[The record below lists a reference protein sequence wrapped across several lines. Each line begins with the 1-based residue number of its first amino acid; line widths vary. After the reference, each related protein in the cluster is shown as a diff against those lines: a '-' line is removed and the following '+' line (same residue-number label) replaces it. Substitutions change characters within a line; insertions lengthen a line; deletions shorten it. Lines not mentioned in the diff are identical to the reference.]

1 MTVLKRTPCVGICST
16 TYGDLVCRGCKRFA
30 HEIVQ
35 WNGFQAPQRAAVW
48 QRLTEL
54 REGAVSQFVVV
65 VDREMLQTRARDL
78 QVVEDATRNLDSLV
92 YETLKRAIRVET
104 ELAALSLRALGLR
117 ARDGN
122 AEPMSLLESIEREF
136 YQRSVARYEH
146 DFHTL
151 AQ

>member
-35 WNGFQAPQRAAVW
+35 WNGFDSPQRGAVW

-54 REGAVSQFVVV
+54 REGAVCQFVVV
-65 VDREMLQTRARDL
+65 VDGEILQSRALELR
-78 QVVEDATRNLDSLV
+78 VVEDATRNVESLV
-92 YETLKRAIRVET
+92 YETLKRAVRV
-104 ELAALSLRALGLR
+104 AALDMCALGLR
-117 ARDGN
+117 ALDGN
-122 AEPMSLLESIEREF
+122 TDPLTLLESIEREF
-136 YQRSVARYEH
+136 YDRSIAQYEH